1 MGCKRGQTIFRDF
14 TLQNLSEVPLH
25 FSMVPNHRT
34 AQAVADKTLEFTVVD
49 TEGEGHLG
57 EADLKRGFVPELG
70 RMRIRVFFRAPQI
83 AFEDTTFEATFEN
96 TCDENNRCTVKMYV
110 FASEGQE
117 EGLEVSVISEGHYG
131 SARESMDENGQMVR
145 GREAVI
151 DFGTCLTGIGHSR
164 DIQIKNVSKSRLNV
178 LLTADVENSVRFY
191 LHTDL
196 HEYTES
202 EDEDAKD
209 DQVST
214 GQAGVDTVAG
224 DAQVCAVWRTHR
236 CWAFMPHR
244 YEPLEGVS
252 LVHGKNTLLLLASG

>member
-1 MGCKRGQTIFRDF
+1 MKSGERTRATECVAHDLQICQSILVLQDNDLQFVGCKRGQPISREF

-34 AQAVADKTLEFTVVD
+34 AQAIADKTLEFTVVD

-70 RMRIRVFFRAPQI
+70 RMRIRVSFRVPPAR
-83 AFEDTTFEATFEN
+83 FEDISYEATFEN
-96 TCDENNRCTVKMYV
+96 TCDENNRCTVKMY
-110 FASEGQE
+110 ASEGQE
-117 EGLEVSVISEGHYG
+117 EGLEVTVISEGHYG

-178 LLTADVENSVRFY
+178 CLKADVENSVRFY

-196 HEYTES
+196 HDDTS
-202 EDEDAKD
+202 EDDDDAKD
-209 DQVST
+209 DQVSPSA
-214 GQAGVDTVAG
+214 AGVDTAQG
-224 DAQVCAVWRTHR
+224 DAQVCT
-236 CWAFMPHR
+236 
-244 YEPLEGVS
+244 
-252 LVHGKNTLLLLASG
+252 